1 MTHSFP
7 TRRSSELAHIG
18 IDRKPAVAEGELV
31 AFERSGGQVAQ
42 REIAHRRES
51 LRTIQQMPG
60 PRHMI
65 SPPLFL
71 RRTALWSEKPLP
83 LSSWLVKRPPVA
95 GPSLRWESAAIAL
108 QRSGVRLP
116 SAPPRPFTL
125 PFRTVPT
132 GASTRRPRP

>member
-1 MTHSFP
+1 MFRLTPIS
-7 TRRSSELAHIG
+7 TRTDTLLSYTTLFLSIELEAGGIAFRVVHPAAHIG
-18 IDRKPAVAEGELV
+18 IDRKPAVADAELV
-31 AFERSGGQVAQ
+31 AFERSVGQVAQ

-71 RRTALWSEKPLP
+71 RRTALWSETPLP

-95 GPSLRWESAAIAL
+95 GP
-108 QRSGVRLP
+108 
-116 SAPPRPFTL
+116 
-125 PFRTVPT
+125 
-132 GASTRRPRP
+132 